1 MLSEVVPDVEKLS
14 MSEQKIK
21 FIAADMDGTLLDE
34 QGQLDPS
41 FFALYE
47 ELKDQGIQFAAA
59 SGRQYYSLI
68 HTFEPIKDEML
79 FIAENGTLVMHRG
92 EELYSCTIEQDSI
105 SQIIQTVRQIPHAHV
120 VLCGKNSAYIET
132 QDPQA
137 LEEIH
142 KYYNRCE
149 SVADLLDVK
158 DEFIKVAICHFGGT
172 AEFVYPTVNELFGE
186 THKVVVS
193 GKIWL
198 DVMNAEASKGAAIER
213 LQNELRFTYH
223 ETMTFGDYFN
233 DLEML
238 QASFHSYA
246 VENAHEGV
254 KKIARFRAPSN
265 QDKGVFSVIRNYLET
280 LN

>member
-1 MLSEVVPDVEKLS
+1 MTQE
-14 MSEQKIK
+14 KIK

-41 FFALYE
+41 FFELYE
-47 ELKDQGIQFAAA
+47 QLKEKGIQFAAA

-68 HTFEPIKDEML
+68 DTFHPIKDDLM

-92 EELYSCTIEQDSI
+92 KELYSCTIDRDSI
-105 SQIIQTVRQIPHAHV
+105 AKIITAVRQIPDAHI

-132 QDPQA
+132 SDQQA
-137 LEEIH
+137 CDEIN
-142 KYYNRCE
+142 KYYRRCE
-149 SVADLLDVK
+149 SVSDLLVVE

-172 AEFVYPTVNELFGE
+172 AEFVFPTLNEAFSQ

-193 GKIWL
+193 GHIWL
-198 DVMNAEASKGAAIER
+198 DIMNAVASKGAAIER
-213 LQNELRFTYH
+213 LQNELSFNYH
-223 ETMTFGDYFN
+223 ETMAFGDYFN
-233 DLEML
+233 DVEML
-238 QASFHSYA
+238 EASYHSYA

-265 QDKGVFSVIRNYLET
+265 QDKGVFKVIRGYLE
-280 LN
+280 NIV

>member
-1 MLSEVVPDVEKLS
+1 
-14 MSEQKIK
+14 MSEEKIK
-21 FIAADMDGTLLDE
+21 FIASDMDGTLLDE

-41 FFALYE
+41 FFELYA

-59 SGRQYYSLI
+59 SGRQYYSLVD
-68 HTFEPIKDEML
+68 TFQPIKDDML

-92 EELYSCTIEQDSI
+92 EELYSCTIDHDSI
-105 SQIIQTVRQIPHAHV
+105 DQIVIQARQIPNAHI

-132 QDPQA
+132 KDPQA
-137 LEEIH
+137 LAEIH
-142 KYYNRCE
+142 KYYHRYQA
-149 SVADLLDVK
+149 VDDLLTVK

-172 AEFVYPTVNELFGE
+172 AEFVYPTLNEVFGE
-186 THKVVVS
+186 SHKVVVS
-193 GKIWL
+193 GQIWL
-198 DVMNAEASKGAAIER
+198 DIMNAEASKGAAIER
-213 LQNELRFTYH
+213 LQETLQFNYQ

-233 DLEML
+233 DVEML

-254 KKIARFRAPSN
+254 KKIARFSAPSN
-265 QDKGVFSVIRNYLET
+265 EDKGVFRVIRNYLQS